1 MNSNL
6 TNREQGRLTDKVK
19 PVADLVVNPRRGYSA
34 SEPSNAEYSL
44 VALNDEFNPTI
55 SE

>member
-34 SEPSNAEYSL
+34 SEPSNAEL
-44 VALNDEFNPTI
+44 IVLEDEFNPTI
-55 SE
+55 